1 MVGFVYMSEITYFV
15 FLIKF
20 PILLRQ
26 WIGLLYVLSMILK
39 IFPDIIYF
47 QMHLCVSPCFC
58 SGSTFHVHVAV
69 ENIHVHNA
77 LLNFVIC
84 CLP

>member
-1 MVGFVYMSEITYFV
+1 
-15 FLIKF
+15 
-20 PILLRQ
+20 
-26 WIGLLYVLSMILK
+26 MIFK

-47 QMHLCVSPCFC
+47 EMHLCVSPCFC

-77 LLNFVIC
+77 LLNVENLLPSIVSPLHVECHCQPPYDFVISVSFYQ
-84 CLP
+84 

>member
-1 MVGFVYMSEITYFV
+1 MVGFIYMSEITYFV

-20 PILLRQ
+20 RIDYGY
-26 WIGLLYVLSMILK
+26 GLVCYVLSMILK

-69 ENIHVHNA
+69 GNMHVHNA
-77 LLNFVIC
+77 LLNFLTC

>member
-1 MVGFVYMSEITYFV
+1 M
-15 FLIKF
+15 
-20 PILLRQ
+20 
-26 WIGLLYVLSMILK
+26 LSMILK
-39 IFPDIIYF
+39 IFSDIIYF
-47 QMHLCVSPCFC
+47 QMHLCVSSCFC

>member
-1 MVGFVYMSEITYFV
+1 M
-15 FLIKF
+15 
-20 PILLRQ
+20 
-26 WIGLLYVLSMILK
+26 LSMILK
-39 IFPDIIYF
+39 IFSDIIYF
-47 QMHLCVSPCFC
+47 QMHLCVSSGFC

-84 CLP
+84 CLQ